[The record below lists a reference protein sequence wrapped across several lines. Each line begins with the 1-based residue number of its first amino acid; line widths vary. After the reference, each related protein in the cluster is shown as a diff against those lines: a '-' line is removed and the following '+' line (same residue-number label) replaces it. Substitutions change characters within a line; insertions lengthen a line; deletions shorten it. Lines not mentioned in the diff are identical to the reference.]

1 MHQRRNL
8 YFLAASLMFWGM
20 GEGLFF
26 IFQPLYIQELG
37 ANPVL
42 IGTILGINAAVMT
55 IAQIPFGYLSDRY
68 GRRNILRMS
77 WLLGVVATLIMALAQ
92 SLAVFVV
99 GLLMYGLTAAVLAPM
114 NSYIASARGDWSV
127 GKALTFISA
136 AYSVGAAFAPMAG
149 GAIAER
155 YGLRSIYMISAAIF
169 AVSSGIVFFIH
180 KQPVEAPEPNVRKF
194 EILRNQRFVL
204 SLGMI
209 AMISFATYLPQPLTS
224 NFLQNERGL
233 SLSVIGQL
241 GTVMNISNVAFLLI
255 FGHIPAISA
264 FVIGEIAMMGFALL
278 LWLGRGLPWY
288 LLAYALMGG
297 YRLIRSI
304 ASAFIRPL
312 VKDSQVGLAFGFVE
326 TAGTLAIIL
335 APVLAGFLY
344 DISPES
350 VFKVS
355 LGILVASLSLTL
367 LALNIRKTMKKRMA
381 IPTPEKNPGD

>member
-1 MHQRRNL
+1 MHPRRDL

-37 ANPVL
+37 ADPVL
-42 IGTILGINAAVMT
+42 IGTILGINAAIMT
-55 IAQIPFGYLSDRY
+55 LAQIPFGYLSDRY
-68 GRRNILRMS
+68 GRRNILWMS
-77 WLLGVVATLIMALAQ
+77 WTLGVAATLIMALAKN
-92 SLAVFVV
+92 LTVFVL
-99 GLLMYGLTAAVLAPM
+99 GLMMYGLTAAVLAPM

-149 GAIAER
+149 GMIAER
-155 YGLRSIYMISAAIF
+155 NGLRSIYLISTVIF
-169 AVSSGIVFFIH
+169 LVSSILVFFIR
-180 KQPVEAPEPNVRKF
+180 KQPVEAHEPSQRKF
-194 EILRNQRFVL
+194 DILRNPRFVL

-209 AMISFATYLPQPLTS
+209 GMITFATFLPQPLTS

-233 SLSVIGQL
+233 SLAAIGQL
-241 GTVMNISNVAFLLI
+241 GTVMNISNVIFLLLL
-255 FGHIPAISA
+255 GHIPAIFA
-264 FVIGEIAMMGFALL
+264 FVIGEVAVIGFTLL
-278 LWLGRGLPWY
+278 LWLGSGLPWY
-288 LLAYALMGG
+288 ILAYALMGG

-312 VKDSQVGLAFGFVE
+312 VKASQVGLAFGFVE

-335 APVLAGFLY
+335 APILAGFLY
-344 DISPES
+344 DRAPLN

-355 LGILVASLSLTL
+355 LGILLASLAITL
-367 LALNIRKTMKKRMA
+367 LAATFRDALKKRLSVSA
-381 IPTPEKNPGD
+381 SKINSGE